1 MSWQFQDQVWEN
13 KHLTTTQKI
22 VALSLASHADKNGE
36 CFPSLGR
43 IMYRCSLSRRAVQN
57 ALDALEGAGCISIA
71 KNAGRGG
78 ANKYRF
84 SAPKS
89 ATEIDLGGASGAPP
103 SGLDGVH
110 VVPEGV
116 HVVPEGVHV
125 VPEGVHVVRPNL
137 SELPIT
143 IQEPVAQ
150 SAVDVGF
157 DDFWKSHPRP
167 LKKSASQ
174 NLFNTAVA
182 EGVEPALIIAAASA
196 FAAKEKG
203 KNLRYVLGSN
213 TWLDERRW
221 NLHAAETAAA
231 SVKSGTPSPEAIA
244 AFFAEWVN
252 GEKPIPQSA
261 VSASVARHMLEL
273 KLVTPERLRT
283 QGVLW

>member
-13 KHLTTTQKI
+13 GRLTSTQKL
-22 VALSLASHADKNGE
+22 VGLCLARHADKTGK
-36 CFPSLGR
+36 CWPSIGR
-43 IMYRCSLSRRAVQN
+43 IMEKCSLSDRAVQK
-57 ALDALEGAGCISIA
+57 AIKALEVLEVISITE
-71 KNAGRGG
+71 KGGRNGVNIYHFSLAQYVPEAAQGG
-78 ANKYRF
+78 ERG
-84 SAPKS
+84 SPHE
-89 ATEIDLGGASGAPP
+89 TH
-103 SGLDGVH
+103 DGVNVVRDGVNVVRDGVNVVRDGVN
-110 VVPEGV
+110 VVP
-116 HVVPEGVHV
+116 
-125 VPEGVHVVRPNL
+125 PNYQ
-137 SELPIT
+137 EQTIT